1 MRSRGAHPNLTT
13 CTTNPDTQQVLMTSP
28 ATRPQRFL
36 LPALLCAVIAIC
48 VVGTAQALHRRFA
61 PSPMLGRA
69 LRPGEKP
76 APDAT
81 DETQDVVILLG
92 TSACHFGND
101 TRFKTAFHTIAA
113 AVGQRAHDQS
123 HTLLRLGVAMDDDVN
138 VGADWLRSIGDFDE
152 FDVGGNWLNN
162 AVVGYLWDSR
172 ALPGIPQ
179 VVILRR
185 QIHRTLGDGARIN
198 VAPPTILHRA
208 SGLDG
213 IQALADSLRRS

>member
-1 MRSRGAHPNLTT
+1 MF
-13 CTTNPDTQQVLMTSP
+13 
-28 ATRPQRFL
+28 PQRPL
-36 LPALLCAVIAIC
+36 LARWLGGVGLCIVIVASTI
-48 VVGTAQALHRRFA
+48 GTARALSHRFKGTGSA
-61 PSPMLGRA
+61 GRP
-69 LRPGEKP
+69 LRPGEHP
-76 APDAT
+76 APDPS

-101 TRFKTAFHTIAA
+101 PRFKTAFHAIAA
-113 AVGQRAHDQS
+113 AVGRRAHDQS

-172 ALPGIPQ
+172 APPAIPQ
-179 VVILRR
+179 VVIVRR
-185 QIHRTLGDGARIN
+185 QIHRTLGDSARIN

-213 IQALADSLRRS
+213 IQALADSLRAS